1 MPITYSG
8 MLCKVNGIATTRL
21 EPPSESSS
29 SEEQE
34 HAAEERR
41 LLCEQLSKM
50 PVPKVRLLTP
60 ANSTVTLH
68 SARNILYSHSYLP
81 THFCMITLYVCEAL
95 R

>member
-1 MPITYSG
+1 MEISHVLSFQRHTRVTEVDVANDTFSPI
-8 MLCKVNGIATTRL
+8 VNGIATTRL

-50 PVPKVRLLTP
+50 PVPKVNVFMSFLT
-60 ANSTVTLH
+60 
-68 SARNILYSHSYLP
+68 
-81 THFCMITLYVCEAL
+81 
-95 R
+95 

>member
-1 MPITYSG
+1 M
-8 MLCKVNGIATTRL
+8 NGIATTRL

-50 PVPKVRLLTP
+50 PVPKVHSLMPT
-60 ANSTVTLH
+60 NSAVTLH
-68 SARNILYSHSYLP
+68 AARKILHFRSCLLTYFGTISYTSMKRLDSH
-81 THFCMITLYVCEAL
+81 
-95 R
+95 

>member
-1 MPITYSG
+1 MHHVIEFAS
-8 MLCKVNGIATTRL
+8 VNGVATTRL

-50 PVPKVRLLTP
+50 PVPKVEGYC
-60 ANSTVTLH
+60 VIC
-68 SARNILYSHSYLP
+68 NIL
-81 THFCMITLYVCEAL
+81 AL
-95 R
+95 FVRYK